1 MNITTFLN
9 HRGFHEFEGFSQQVP
24 WQVKDLMNLTKNPNI
39 RAMEIG
45 FNAGHSAEVFL

>member
-24 WQVKDLMNLTKNPNI
+24 GQVKD
-39 RAMEIG
+39 
-45 FNAGHSAEVFL
+45 FNELDQEPKYPRNGDWV